1 MKMTNETRR
10 VSRPAVPAGV
20 FQINPV
26 AAACAVLL
34 LAQGTAALAQAD
46 AEPKKD
52 ESVQTITVTGIR
64 KGIESAISVKKNADN
79 IVESISSEDI
89 GKLPDAS
96 IAESIARLPGLTAQ
110 RNPQGGAAQLI
121 SIRGMSPDFST
132 ALLNGRE
139 VVSTGDSRTVE
150 FDQYPSEM
158 LSGVN
163 VYKTPDGGLIGQ
175 GLAGTVDMR
184 TVRPLDFSQR
194 QIGLSYRQERNGVG
208 AASEGEGNRYS
219 FAYIDQYLD
228 RTLGLAIGYA
238 KTDRDLGSQTRGGM
252 WGLTGYCDGARD
264 DDGNCLGVSMQA
276 PGGFEFW
283 TDSITEKREGA
294 MAVLEWR
301 PSKNFTS
308 TLDLMYSTYDKQL
321 DKKGFQ
327 VGTIWGGGEN
337 APYGQPR
344 VLRDYTLVDG
354 VAVTGTWDN
363 ARGIIRNDAQ
373 SIKDELQ
380 AFGWNNKLKLA
391 DGWSAAVDLSYSHAD
406 RKETVVE
413 TTASTPTFQ
422 ADTATYD
429 ISNGGARLSM
439 GLSYADPAAM
449 GLTDVMGW
457 GGGPDAAQAG
467 YIKLP
472 HVTDELQS
480 LRLSGRKELDGN
492 AWFRG
497 VDFGVNYADRNKN
510 REFIEGQL
518 RVKGGDPYGVAA
530 MPGGST
536 MQAGD
541 SGINIAVFDPVA
553 NLNSVYDIAS
563 KRHPDIYNKDWT
575 VKEKLSTLYAKADID
590 TELFG
595 VPVRGNVGLQYVH
608 TDQKSTGFSVDLG
621 SGTGDSDREVQEIT
635 RGATYGDVLPSLNL
649 AFDLGSQNIVRLG
662 LAKVMA
668 RPNMQQMRSSN
679 SISVV
684 QLNDTDPDTPAEIY
698 HADGGNPWLR
708 PFRANAIDLS
718 YEKYWGN
725 KAYVGV
731 AAFYKDIKSYVINQT
746 VVFDFANYITPD
758 MDVLDSTIGTYTT
771 TVNGQG
777 GSISGFEVSGSLPL
791 DMLWK
796 PLAGF
801 GLVAS
806 YSNTESSLNPPD
818 TTDGGS
824 GRMELPGL
832 SKQVSSITAYYEN
845 GGFQI
850 RYSQRYRSDFV
861 GERRNDVGDR
871 QLVYLKGE
879 TIADAQ
885 IGYEFQSGWLK
896 GLGVLLQGYNIGN
909 TKYKRYVETPNNVVE
924 TVNVG
929 TTYLLGIN
937 YKL

>member
-1 MKMTNETRR
+1 MTMSKNKRCA
-10 VSRPAVPAGV
+10 SRQAAVRSV

-26 AAACAVLL
+26 ATACS
-34 LAQGTAALAQAD
+34 ALALASGASFAQTAPAEAPKAD
-46 AEPKKD
+46 EA
-52 ESVQTITVTGIR
+52 VQTVTVTGIR
-64 KGIESAISVKKNADN
+64 RGIESAIAVKRNADN
-79 IVESISSEDI
+79 IVESISAEDI

-158 LSGVN
+158 LGGVN

-175 GLAGTVDMR
+175 GLAGTVDMLA
-184 TVRPLDFSQR
+184 VRPLNFGQR
-194 QIGLSYRQERNGVG
+194 QIALSYRQEQNGVG
-208 AASEGEGNRYS
+208 ALAEGSGNRYS

-264 DDGNCLGVSMQA
+264 DDGACLGAEIQA

-294 MAVLEWR
+294 MAVLEWKPNR
-301 PSKNFTS
+301 DFSS

-327 VGTIWGGGEN
+327 VATVWGGGEN
-337 APYGQPR
+337 LPYGQPR
-344 VLRDYTLVDG
+344 VLSDYTLVDG
-354 VAVTGTWDN
+354 VAVSGTWN
-363 ARGIIRNDAQ
+363 NTRGIIRNDAQ
-373 SIKDELQ
+373 SIQDELK
-380 AFGWNNKLKLA
+380 AVGWNNKLKLA
-391 DGWSAAVDLSYSHAD
+391 NGWSAAADLSYSHAD
-406 RKETVVE
+406 RTEAVVE
-413 TTASTPTFQ
+413 TTASTPTYQ

-429 ISNGGARLSM
+429 ISGGNARLTP
-439 GLSYADPAAM
+439 GLSYADPSDIA
-449 GLTDVMGW
+449 LTDVMGW
-457 GGGPDAAQAG
+457 GGGPAAAQAG

-472 HVTDELQS
+472 HVEDELKS
-480 LRLSGRKELDGN
+480 VRLSGRKELDGSS
-492 AWFRG
+492 WFTG
-497 VDFGVNYADRNKN
+497 IDFGVNYADRNKN

-518 RVKGGDPYGVAA
+518 RVKGGDPFGTIA

-536 MQAGD
+536 VMAGD
-541 SGINIAVFDPVA
+541 SGIAIAVFDPVA

-563 KRHPDIYNKDWT
+563 KAHPDIYNKDWT
-575 VKEKLSTLYAKADID
+575 VKEKLSTLYFKADVD

-608 TDQKSTGFSVDLG
+608 TDQSSTAFVVDR
-621 SGTGDSDREVQEIT
+621 TDPDIPDSDRPVQEIT
-635 RGATYGDVLPSLNL
+635 AGAKYGDVLPSLNL
-649 AFDLGSQNIVRLG
+649 AFDLGSQNILRVG

-668 RPNMQQMRSSN
+668 RPNMQQMRASN
-679 SISVV
+679 SVTVETNTSGSG
-684 QLNDTDPDTPAEIY
+684 PAQY
-698 HADGGNPWLR
+698 LHADGGNPWLR
-708 PFRANAIDLS
+708 PFRANAFDLS

-725 KAYVGV
+725 KAYVGA

-746 VVFDFANYITPD
+746 IPFDFTGIITPPGT
-758 MDVLDSTIGTYTT
+758 VSAEGTYTT

-777 GSISGFEVSGSLPL
+777 GSISGIELSGSVPL

-806 YSNTESSLNPPD
+806 YSNTDSSLNPPD
-818 TTDGGS
+818 LTDGGS
-824 GRMELPGL
+824 GTMELPGL
-832 SKQVSSITAYYEN
+832 SKEVSSLTAYYEN
-845 GGFQI
+845 GGFQV
-850 RYSQRYRSDFV
+850 RYSQRHRSDFV

-871 QLVYLKGE
+871 QLVYIKAE
-879 TIADAQ
+879 TISDAQ

-896 GLGVLLQGYNIGN
+896 GLSVLLQGYNIGN
-909 TKYKRYVETPNNVVE
+909 TKFKRYVETPNNVVE

>member
-1 MKMTNETRR
+1 MTMTNKKRR
-10 VSRPAVPAGV
+10 VSQAAALRSV

-26 AAACAVLL
+26 AAACSALIL
-34 LAQGTAALAQAD
+34 ASGTSLAQTQPAA

-52 ESVQTITVTGIR
+52 EQVQTVTVTGIR
-64 KGIESAISVKKNADN
+64 KGIESAISVKKNSDN
-79 IVESISSEDI
+79 IVESISAEDI

-110 RNPQGGAAQLI
+110 RNPQGGSAQLI

-158 LSGVN
+158 LGGVN

-175 GLAGTVDMR
+175 GLAGTVDMLA
-184 TVRPLDFSQR
+184 VRPLNFGQR
-194 QIGLSYRQERNGVG
+194 QLALSYRQEKNGVG
-208 AASEGEGNRYS
+208 AASEGTGNRYS
-219 FAYIDQYLD
+219 LTYIDQYFD

-238 KTDRDLGSQTRGGM
+238 KTDRDLGAQTRGGC
-252 WGLTGYCDGARD
+252 WGLADYTYE
-264 DDGNCLGVSMQA
+264 GNAIRTC
-276 PGGFEFW
+276 GGFEFF
-283 TDSITEKREGA
+283 TDSITEQREGV
-294 MAVLEWR
+294 MAVLEWK
-301 PSKNFTS
+301 PNKDFSS

-327 VGTIWGGGEN
+327 GALIWGGGD
-337 APYGQPR
+337 ALPYGQPR
-344 VLRDYTLVDG
+344 VLRDATIVDG
-354 VAVTGTWDN
+354 VATSGTWDN
-363 ARGIIRNDAQ
+363 FRGIIRNDAQ
-373 SIKDELQ
+373 SIQDELQ

-391 DGWSAAVDLSYSHAD
+391 NGWSAAADLSYSHAD
-406 RKETVVE
+406 REEVVVE
-413 TTASTPTFQ
+413 TTASYATFPDDTLTFDNTGGTFRATP
-422 ADTATYD
+422 
-429 ISNGGARLSM
+429 GM
-439 GLSYADPAAM
+439 SYGDPNTMA
-449 GLTDVMGW
+449 LTDVMGW
-457 GGGPDAAQAG
+457 GGGPGAAQAG
-467 YIKLP
+467 YTKLP

-480 LRLSGRKELDGN
+480 LRLSGRKDLEGN
-492 AWFRG
+492 SWFSG

-518 RVKGGDPYGVAA
+518 RIKGGDPFGAA
-530 MPGGST
+530 PMPGGST
-536 MQAGD
+536 MMAGD
-541 SGINIAVFDPVA
+541 SGIPIAVFDPVA

-563 KRHPDIYNKDWT
+563 KQHPDIYNKDWT
-575 VKEKLSTLYAKADID
+575 VKEKLSTLYVKGDID

-608 TDQKSTGFSVDLG
+608 TDQSSTAFVVDR
-621 SGTGDSDREVQEIT
+621 TDPDIPDSDRPVRELT
-635 RGATYGDVLPSLNL
+635 AGAKYGDVLPSLNL

-668 RPNMQQMRSSN
+668 RPNMQQMRASN
-679 SISVV
+679 SVNV
-684 QLNDTDPDTPAEIY
+684 TVNTNRPDLEPLY
-698 HADGGNPWLR
+698 LHADGGNPWLR

-731 AAFYKDIKSYVINQT
+731 AAFHKDIKSYVINQT
-746 VVFDFANYITPD
+746 IDFDFTGIITPPEG
-758 MDVLDSTIGTYTT
+758 VSTQGTYAT
-771 TVNGQG
+771 TVNGKG
-777 GSISGFEVSGSLPL
+777 GTISGFELAGSLPL

-806 YSNTESSLNPPD
+806 YSNTDSSLNPPD
-818 TTDGGS
+818 LTDGGS

-832 SKQVSSITAYYEN
+832 SKEVSSITAYYEN

-850 RYSQRYRSDFV
+850 RYSQRARSDFV

-871 QLVYLKGE
+871 QLVYIKGE
-879 TIADAQ
+879 TISDAQ

-909 TKYKRYVETPNNVVE
+909 TKYKRYVETPSNVVE

>member
-1 MKMTNETRR
+1 MTMTTETRR
-10 VSRPAVPAGV
+10 ASRQAARANV
-20 FQINPV
+20 FQIRPV

-34 LAQGTAALAQAD
+34 LANGAAFAQAA

-52 ESVQTITVTGIR
+52 EAVQTITVTGIR

-79 IVESISSEDI
+79 IVESISAEDI

-110 RNPQGGAAQLI
+110 RNPQGGSAQLI

-158 LSGVN
+158 LGGVN

-175 GLAGTVDMR
+175 GLAGTVDMLA
-184 TVRPLDFSQR
+184 VRPLNFSQR
-194 QIGLSYRQERNGVG
+194 QLALSYRQERNGVG

-219 FAYIDQYLD
+219 FTYIDQFLD

-252 WGLTGYCDGARD
+252 WGLTGYCDGTRD
-264 DDGNCLGVSMQA
+264 PETNACSGPEFQA

-301 PSKNFTS
+301 PNKNFSS

-327 VGTIWGGGEN
+327 LATIWGGGETL
-337 APYGQPR
+337 PYGQRR
-344 VLRDYTLVDG
+344 VLRDYTVVDG

-373 SIKDELQ
+373 SIQDELQ

-391 DGWSAAVDLSYSHAD
+391 GGWTAALDLSYSHAD
-406 RKETVVE
+406 RKEAVVE

-429 ISNGGARLSM
+429 VTGGVARLNM
-439 GLSYADPAAM
+439 GLSYADPSAM

-457 GGGPDAAQAG
+457 GGGPTAAQAG
-467 YIKLP
+467 YTKLP
-472 HVTDELQS
+472 HVEDELQS
-480 LRLSGRKELDGN
+480 LRLSGRKELEGN
-492 AWFRG
+492 GWFSG
-497 VDFGVNYADRNKN
+497 VDFGVNYADRTKN

-518 RVKGGDPYGVAA
+518 RIKGGDPYGVAA

-536 MQAGD
+536 MNAGA
-541 SGINIAVFDPVA
+541 SGIAIAVFDPVG
-553 NLNSVYDIAS
+553 NLNSIYDIAS
-563 KRHPDIYNKDWT
+563 KQHPDIYNKDWT
-575 VKEKLSTLYAKADID
+575 VKEQLTTLYAKADID

-595 VPVRGNVGLQYVH
+595 VPVRGNLGLQYVH
-608 TDQKSTGFSVDLG
+608 TDQSSTAFVVDR
-621 SGTGDSDREVQEIT
+621 TDPDIPDSARPVQEIT
-635 RGATYGDVLPSLNL
+635 AGAKYGDVLPSLNL

-668 RPNMQQMRSSN
+668 RPNMQQMRASN
-679 SISVV
+679 SVTVV
-684 QLNDTDPDTPAEIY
+684 TNTSNSQLPPQY
-698 HADGGNPWLR
+698 LHADGGNPWLR
-708 PFRANAIDLS
+708 PFRANALDLS
-718 YEKYWGN
+718 WEKYWGN
-725 KAYVGV
+725 KAYVGA
-731 AAFYKDIKSYVINQT
+731 AAFYKDVKSYVINQT
-746 VVFDFANYITPD
+746 VPFDFTGIITPPGT
-758 MDVLDSTIGTYTT
+758 VSAQGTYAT
-771 TVNGQG
+771 TVNGKG
-777 GSISGFEVSGSLPL
+777 GSISGIELAGSLPL

-806 YSNTESSLNPPD
+806 YSNTDSSLNPPD
-818 TTDGGS
+818 LTDGGS

-832 SKQVSSITAYYEN
+832 SKEVTSLTAYYEN

-850 RYSQRYRSDFV
+850 RYSQRQRSDFV

-871 QLVYLKGE
+871 QLVYIKGE

-909 TKYKRYVETPNNVVE
+909 AKYKRYVETPSNVVE